1 MSSRTGDNLRAT
13 PVTQTAGAQ
22 ISTENDMT
30 YASTSI
36 DRRAEYYAR
45 CASVIAADP
54 LDFYTRA
61 EKGRRFQ
68 AEQFQM
74 HVDQSAQARVVAKY
88 LKSVGQAPAQP
99 QKAPRPER
107 EGTLLQFPMRAQAV
121 H

>member
-1 MSSRTGDNLRAT
+1 
-13 PVTQTAGAQ
+13 
-22 ISTENDMT
+22 MT
-30 YASTSI
+30 YASTSV

-68 AEQFQM
+68 ANQLGTALEPTP
-74 HVDQSAQARVVAKY
+74 QARVVAKY
-88 LKSVGQAPAQP
+88 LKSVSALPRLPVTGSAPNS
-99 QKAPRPER
+99 RPLGES
-107 EGTLLQFPMRAQAV
+107 PMRPDNLLAFPRLAGAM

>member
-1 MSSRTGDNLRAT
+1 
-13 PVTQTAGAQ
+13 
-22 ISTENDMT
+22 MT
-30 YASTSI
+30 YASTSV

-68 AEQFQM
+68 AEHLGQAM
-74 HVDQSAQARVVAKY
+74 ELSAQAQVVAKY
-88 LKSVGQAPAQP
+88 LKSVSSLPKLPVTGSAPNARPQAE
-99 QKAPRPER
+99 APTRKDN
-107 EGTLLQFPMRAQAV
+107 LLSFPRLAGAF

>member
-1 MSSRTGDNLRAT
+1 
-13 PVTQTAGAQ
+13 
-22 ISTENDMT
+22 MT

-68 AEQFQM
+68 AAQFGAGAD
-74 HVDQSAQARVVAKY
+74 HSPQARVVAKY
-88 LKSVGQAPAQP
+88 LKSFGQSPSRA
-99 QKAPRPER
+99 KPER
-107 EGTLLQFPMRAQAV
+107 EDNLLQFPIRQAAF

>member
-1 MSSRTGDNLRAT
+1 MSPCTGKRGHADES
-13 PVTQTAGAQ
+13 AGAN
-22 ISTENDMT
+22 STEEDMT

-68 AEQFQM
+68 AAQFGSNAE
-74 HVDQSAQARVVAKY
+74 QSAQARVVAKY
-88 LKSVGQAPAQP
+88 LKSVGESTS
-99 QKAPRPER
+99 RPKPVR
-107 EGTLLQFPMRAQAV
+107 EGTLLQFP
-121 H
+121 